1 MDISKFTPIF
11 LYIAVFVV
19 ALYFTNP
26 IYALIAVGAF
36 HVGYKKP
43 IEKEKEVLN
52 NADNT
57 D

>member
-19 ALYFTNP
+19 ASYFTNP

>member
-19 ALYFTNP
+19 ASYFTNP
-26 IYALIAVGAF
+26 IYALIAVGGF
-36 HVGYKKP
+36 HVGYKKST
-43 IEKEKEVLN
+43 EKKEVLN
-52 NADNT
+52 NADHT